1 MNVPE
6 LIFGGISLGIVFLY
20 GSVGEIITEKA
31 GHINLG
37 IPGIMCMGTAGGMF
51 GATLYMNSLANP
63 SSATLLP
70 LILMTIVFA
79 FVFGAIGGLIYAALT
94 VSLKS
99 NQNVVGLAITAF
111 GAGFSE
117 FFIKKF
123 VDTAKLSRASK
134 VAKDLISFK
143 ISNSIGV
150 ETTYKFGVLAC
161 LAIILAIFAAL
172 FLRKTKTGLHLRAIG
187 ENPATA
193 DAVGINVDLN
203 KYIAITIGS
212 GIAGLG
218 GIYYVIEYSNGL
230 FDNVSII
237 QGYGWLAVALVIFT
251 IWRPDL
257 SIIGSILFGVLC
269 IFGDKTTITSSLAT
283 KELLKLLPYV
293 VTIIVLVFT
302 SIFGSKNVQPP
313 ASLGLNYF
321 REDR

>member
-1 MNVPE
+1 MNIPE

-31 GHINLG
+31 GHLNLG

-51 GATLYMNSLANP
+51 GVTLYMNSLADP
-63 SSATLLP
+63 RAASLLP
-70 LILMTIVFA
+70 LTLMTIIFA

-123 VDTAKLSRASK
+123 VTAKLSTASK
-134 VAKDLISFK
+134 VAKNLISFK
-143 ISNSIGV
+143 ISNAIGV

-161 LAIILAIFAAL
+161 LAIILALFAAL
-172 FLRKTKTGLHLRAIG
+172 FLKKTRTGLRLRAVG

-193 DAVGINVDLN
+193 DAVGINVNLY
-203 KYIAITIGS
+203 KYIAIVIGS

-251 IWRPDL
+251 IWKPDL
-257 SIIGSILFGVLC
+257 AIIGSILFGALC

-293 VTIIVLVFT
+293 ITIIVLVLT